1 MSQAHNFGR
10 MFSQVFR
17 KRSDR
22 EYFRLVREMF
32 GIRARN
38 IELYK
43 LALMH
48 RSASITL
55 PDGGHLNNERLEF
68 LGDAILEAVVSD
80 LLFIEFPDDDE
91 GGLTRLRSKIVSRA
105 NLNSLAEAI
114 GLDRHIIRHTG
125 GSAVQKHINGD
136 ALEAMIGAIYLDRGY
151 DCTNRVLIGNLFRR
165 HLDLEGLV
173 ASETDWKSRLI
184 EWCQKSRQTVQFV
197 TDNDAKYTSRH
208 PLFRS
213 AVMID
218 GIEVGHGV
226 GETKK
231 EAEQHAA
238 QAISEALSDEAG
250 DWLLESIDNYKDLR

>member
-1 MSQAHNFGR
+1 MFAQLRNRWGR
-10 MFSQVFR
+10 D
-17 KRSDR
+17 K
-22 EYFRLVREMF
+22 EYYRLVKEMF
-32 GIRARN
+32 GIGARN

-48 RSASITL
+48 RSASIDL
-55 PDGGHLNNERLEF
+55 ADGTHLNNERLEF
-68 LGDAILEAVVSD
+68 LGDAVLEAVVSEF
-80 LLFIEFPDDDE
+80 LFIEFPAQDE
-91 GGLTRLRSKIVSRA
+91 GGLTRLRSKIVSRSTI
-105 NLNSLAEAI
+105 NELARAL

-151 DCTNRVLIGNLFRR
+151 ERTNRMVIDNLFRR
-165 HLDLEGLV
+165 HLDLDRLV

-184 EWCQKSRQTVQFV
+184 EWCQKSRQSLHFSTFH
-197 TDNDAKYTSRH
+197 DPKYTSQR

-213 AVMID
+213 AVIID

-226 GETKK
+226 GDTKK

-238 QAISEALSDEAG
+238 QAVSEVLSDEAG
-250 DWLLESIDNYKDLR
+250 DWLLDKIDRIMVNH